1 MNLVDRIKGILLQPK
16 SEWSKIDSEPG
27 DAGYL
32 LSNYV
37 AIVAAIAPICTFIG
51 TSIIGIGGQRI
62 GIGLGLFRAVVVY
75 VLTLIGFFLVGYIID
90 FLAGTF
96 GARKNL
102 ASAMKVSAYAPTAAW
117 LAGVFNILP
126 ALSFLSILG
135 LYSLYPAVHRHRH
148 ADAPGGEQCADLH
161 DYCRRVRDHR
171 LGCHPRHPGNAVRNG
186 NDDVAPAQGS
196 ALRCRIGRPGAI
208 ACAAATMAF
217 ASMP

>member
-37 AIVAAIAPICTFIG
+37 AILAAIAPICTFIG
-51 TSIIGIGGQRI
+51 TSIIGLGGERI

-75 VLTLIGFFLVGYIID
+75 VLTLIGFFVVGYIID

-96 GARKNL
+96 GARRNL

-135 LYSLYPAVHRHRH
+135 LYSLYLLVHRHRR
-148 ADAPGGEQCADLH
+148 ADAAGGEQRPDLH
-161 DYCRRVRDHR
+161 DCGDHLRDHR
-171 LGCHPRHPGNAVRNG
+171 LGCHPCHSGIAVRNG
-186 NDDVAPAQGS
+186 YDDVAAAQGS

>member
-32 LSNYV
+32 ISNYV
-37 AIVAAIAPICTFIG
+37 AILAAIPPICTFIG
-51 TSIIGIGGQRI
+51 TSIIGIGGYRI
-62 GIGLGLFRAVVVY
+62 GIGLGLVRAVVVY
-75 VLTLIGFFLVGYIID
+75 VLTLIGFFVVGYIID

-126 ALSFLSILG
+126 ALSPFWDPRPVQPVL
-135 LYSLYPAVHRHRH
+135 AVHRHRRSDE
-148 ADAPGGEQCADLH
+148 AGGEQCVDLH
-161 DYCRRVRDHR
+161 DRRHRVRDSSSG
-171 LGCHPRHPGNAVRNG
+171 LSFSPF
-186 NDDVAPAQGS
+186 
-196 ALRCRIGRPGAI
+196 RCCCSEWA
-208 ACAAATMAF
+208 
-217 ASMP
+217 